1 MTSHRVLP
9 RERARVREPVT
20 APRRRPVLDDTLTLL
35 LDPYRFIGDRAR
47 RLGSDVFETR
57 LLLQPTICMTGA
69 QAAEV
74 FYDPELF
81 VRDGAAPRRLQAT
94 LFGRN
99 GVQALDGE
107 THRARKAMFMSLM
120 GREGRDRLAELAG
133 RRWRERIRAWQGMPR
148 VVLYEEVSRLL
159 CQTVCDWTGV
169 PLPPARVP
177 EVTATLQAAIEGA
190 GGLGPRYLR
199 GRYARIK
206 GDLWLSGL
214 IRFARDDPG
223 RFAGTVTGLIAG
235 YRDPDGTLL
244 PARTAAVELHNVLRP
259 TVAVARF
266 VTFAAMALHAHPEY
280 YERVREGDEQFVEH
294 FVQEVRRFYPFFPFV
309 AAKVA
314 KPFTWNGE
322 HFPQGRRALLDLYGT
337 DHDPRLWDRP
347 GEFRPERFAEWDGG
361 EYDFVP
367 QGGGDHYEGHR
378 CPGEWITVD
387 LMKLAVTALTRW
399 MTYGVP
405 AQDLRM
411 PSWRAPAVPNS
422 RFVIDQVEAV

>member
-1 MTSHRVLP
+1 MTTHRVMP
-9 RERARVREPVT
+9 RERARVREPVA
-20 APRRRPVLDDTLTLL
+20 APRKGPVLDETLPLL

-57 LLLQPTICMTGA
+57 LMLRRTVCMTGA
-69 QAAEV
+69 EAAEL

-81 VRDGAAPRRLQAT
+81 VRHGAAPRRLQVT

-107 THRARKAMFMSLM
+107 IHLARKAMFMSLM
-120 GREGRDRLAELAG
+120 GREGRDRLTELAG
-133 RRWRERIRAWQGMPR
+133 RHWRERISQWERMPQ

-159 CQTVCDWTGV
+159 CQAAGEWTGV

-177 EVTATLQAAIEGA
+177 AVTATIQAAIEGA
-190 GGLGPRYLR
+190 GGLGARYLR

-214 IRFARDDPG
+214 IRCARDNPR
-223 RFAGTVTGLIAG
+223 RFDDTVTGLIAR
-235 YRDPDGTLL
+235 YRDPGGALL
-244 PARTAAVELHNVLRP
+244 PVRTAAVELHNVLRP

-266 VTFAAMALHAHPEY
+266 VTFAAMALHANPEH
-280 YERVREGDEQFVEH
+280 YERIREGDEPFVEH

-314 KPFTWNGE
+314 RPFTWHGE
-322 HFPQGRRALLDLYGT
+322 HFPEGRRTLLDLHGI

-347 GEFRPERFAEWDGG
+347 DEFRPERFAEWDGG

-378 CPGEWITVD
+378 CPGEWLTID

-399 MTYGVP
+399 MTYRVP

-411 PSWRAPAVPNS
+411 PPWRAPAIPNS
-422 RFVIDQVEAV
+422 RFVIDQVAAG